1 MKRIIIAISFI
12 LGTAWA
18 FGQDTH
24 FSQTAEIPL
33 LINPGATGAF
43 DGWERVIVNH
53 RNQWLGANTQFMT
66 TNLAV
71 DFNLL
76 KSMTKPKAHLGLG
89 LNFYNDIGGDAKF
102 GTRNLALNVSG
113 IVPFNKSHQLSAG
126 VQIGFGQRSGD
137 ISKLY
142 WGSQFNGQEFN
153 SATPSGEIDQLNSF
167 MYPEVGAG
175 IYYRFSGG
183 SSSFARNN
191 NFGINAGFSMFHI
204 NKPKLQFRANS
215 EERLDI
221 KYVIHADMTMDFAGT
236 DWGIDV
242 NLAQFIQGPHYET
255 LFGAML
261 KYRFSNGGKITT
273 FKQDAYFGI
282 GASYRVLDAFIAQ
295 MQFSMKGF
303 RVGLSYDVTA
313 SKLRQFHKGG
323 SIEVSLSYTNMAH
336 ALFKRR
342 RAYK

>member
-1 MKRIIIAISFI
+1 MRKIIFSISVVLFSC
-12 LGTAWA
+12 TSWA
-18 FGQDTH
+18 QDIH

-43 DGWERVIVNH
+43 NGWERVIVNH

-71 DFNLL
+71 DLNLL
-76 KSMTKPKAHLGLG
+76 KSMNKPKAHLGLG

-113 IVPFNKSHQLSAG
+113 IVPINKSHQISAG
-126 VQIGFGQRSGD
+126 VQIGFGHRSGD

-153 SATPSGEIDQLNSF
+153 TSNASGEIEQLNSF

-175 IYYRFSGG
+175 VYYKFSGG
-183 SSSFARNN
+183 NSTFARNN
-191 NFGINAGFSMFHI
+191 NFEVNAGFSMFHI
-204 NKPKLQFRANS
+204 NRPKLEYRANS

-221 KYVIHADMTMDFAGT
+221 KYVLHTDMSMDFAGT
-236 DWGIDV
+236 DWGMDV
-242 NLAQFIQGPHYET
+242 NFVQFIQGPHYET
-255 LFGAML
+255 LFGALL
-261 KYRFSNGGKITT
+261 KYRFADGGKITT

-282 GASYRVLDAFIAQ
+282 GASYRVMDAFIAM

-313 SKLRQFHKGG
+313 SKLRQYHKGG